1 MDKPGEILQAA
12 RKLFH
17 RFGLKKVSVEDI
29 AREAGVSKV
38 TVYKYFGNKT
48 GLFNEVVGIEADR
61 MFRDIQAGV
70 AEATTVTA
78 KLKAHLMIKI
88 KRIQELV
95 DFYRV
100 TLETMSEH
108 WSRIAEI
115 SESFMEK
122 EKVIV
127 TEILEFGNK
136 NGDLKVPQVPMTAQ
150 VMVIS
155 LKSLEFSWLVDRPGV
170 DLETYV
176 DLLLD
181 IMLNGLKSRQERSPS

>member
-1 MDKPGEILQAA
+1 MDKIGEILQAA
-12 RKLFH
+12 RRLFH

-29 AREAGVSKV
+29 AREAAVSKV
-38 TVYKYFGNKT
+38 TIYKYFGNKT
-48 GLFNEVVGIEADR
+48 GLFNEVMGIEADR

-127 TEILEFGNK
+127 AEILEFGNK
-136 NGDLKVPQVPMTAQ
+136 NGDLKVSQVPMTAQ

-181 IMLNGLKSRQERSPS
+181 IMLNGLKSRHERSPS